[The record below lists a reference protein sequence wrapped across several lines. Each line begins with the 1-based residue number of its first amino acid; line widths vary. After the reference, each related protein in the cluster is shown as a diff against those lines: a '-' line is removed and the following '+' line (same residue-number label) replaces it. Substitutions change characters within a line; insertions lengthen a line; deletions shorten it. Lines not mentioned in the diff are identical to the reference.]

1 MACIIYVT
9 YNGAEIRAGR
19 FKNRQQAETYWARSK
34 EIFRQRDG
42 KLGNPIYVE
51 TKKGRGD

>member
-9 YNGAEIRAGR
+9 YNGAEVRAGR
-19 FKNRQQAETYWARSK
+19 FKNRQQAEAYWARSK

-51 TKKGRGD
+51 TKKGRE

>member
-9 YNGAEIRAGR
+9 YNGTEVRAGR
-19 FKNRQQAETYWARSK
+19 FKHRQLAAASWNRST
-34 EIFRQRDG
+34 EIVRQRDG